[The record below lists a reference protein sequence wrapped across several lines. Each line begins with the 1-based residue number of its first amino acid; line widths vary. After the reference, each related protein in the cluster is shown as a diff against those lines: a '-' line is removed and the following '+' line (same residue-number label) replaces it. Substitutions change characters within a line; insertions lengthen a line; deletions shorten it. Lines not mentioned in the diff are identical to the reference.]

1 MRSVVEM
8 LAKARRTVLRR
19 GVSEED
25 ADELVHNA
33 FLRDPCS
40 LAMWPEVNAQRFQD
54 GSSATMA
61 YKPAFLFSYV
71 SQFMSLQPGV
81 AISTGT
87 PPGVGMGQKP
97 SRFLKG
103 SDVMRLGIEKL
114 GEQQQRVL
122 AD

>member
-1 MRSVVEM
+1 MRSVAEM

-25 ADELVHNA
+25 AAELVHNA

-40 LAMWPEVNAQRFQD
+40 LSMWLEVNGQRFQD
-54 GSSATMA
+54 GSSATMV
-61 YKPAFLFSYV
+61 YKPAFLISYV
-71 SQFMSLQPGV
+71 SQFMSLQPGDV
-81 AISTGT
+81 ISTGT

-97 SRFLKG
+97 PLFLKG
-103 SDVMRLGIEKL
+103 GDVMRLGIEKL